1 MNRDLNIK
9 STIRQILGVL
19 ISIMILMPF
28 TVSSQTV
35 TTTIDCANATT
46 DINGNGYRW
55 DLSNKILALDGIDL
69 RTSQMMGIKLP
80 PNSTITL
87 QGDNYIEGASRAILF
102 NIGSTEQ
109 DPGGTLTIKGDGTLT
124 LNSTNTPSAIFNT
137 GTSTIKNKAILVIE
151 SSTVITNGLS
161 VGGNAKDENGEW
173 GKTGETIL
181 RNNAWLDITWEKT
194 TNPSGLPLYNHNI
207 KVENSVLFY
216 NYRNTGTLGY
226 YGEVYGDVTLSGDCT
241 IKNGQTLFIPTG
253 CSLTVNGTLDNQ
265 GTIYSKGALTANQIT
280 GNTVTKDKV
289 DLNGT
294 SYKTWAEATAAL
306 AGSEEPVNIITLLDD
321 ETATSTPPKPC
332 IITGD
337 GKTLTY
343 AGDLE
348 LQAALT
354 FKSIKLN
361 MSTIYANGHD
371 LTFDES
377 VDCRPSTYTNN
388 GNTLT
393 GIRNIWGGTKDNNT
407 IDKTN
412 IVIKSGQFGWI
423 YGGGNAG
430 NITGTTKV
438 TISGGTVNNSVFG
451 GSHAAGSTVDN
462 TELNITGGTL
472 NYIYGGGWNG
482 DVTGTATT
490 NISGDNTVVSGFI
503 IGNTEGTG
511 TAGNTD
517 VTLDTSADNP
527 IQEVHGAGINY
538 NNTVHGKVSGNV
550 NLTVLDGRITGSLIG
565 CSSAV
570 EGKININVKGG
581 EVKRISGIDYSLSA
595 DSPTPTYSGII
606 QITIEKGH
614 TTIGQIDSNNNHK
627 THVTYR
633 NCGTADTPYLISELR
648 SIDKVILENSFIK
661 EKDQTSAFRL
671 DMGNGETM
679 EIEGT
684 GLTGDFHLV
693 NLNGKASDNQSII
706 TASEL
711 SGTYSFTHKA
721 DNKMLYKAGF
731 NYRYPGNATL
741 CAITL
746 PTTVENGTLA
756 LKGTIGA
763 DQGETLFEN
772 GDQVP
777 AGTPMTIIA
786 TPSPGYSIK
795 SFSVRQGNNNVTVDT
810 DGSFTAPDGDF
821 TVAAEFKRI
830 YTPPAATYYT
840 VTLPSVEG
848 ATLSKQAGDHTVEE
862 GYSFTFAITLDE
874 NYSESIPVVTTDR
887 GETIIPDTNGRY
899 KINNVAEDIVV
910 SISGIVKNLP
920 TSIKSIE
927 TDTKIWTAD
936 GTIFIHTSSPQQ
948 IQVVNLA
955 GSTLFYRNIPVGDTR
970 LNGLAAGV
978 YIVRFSREMPRKII
992 VR

>member
-1 MNRDLNIK
+1 M
-9 STIRQILGVL
+9 
-19 ISIMILMPF
+19 
-28 TVSSQTV
+28 
-35 TTTIDCANATT
+35 
-46 DINGNGYRW
+46 
-55 DLSNKILALDGIDL
+55 
-69 RTSQMMGIKLP
+69 
-80 PNSTITL
+80 
-87 QGDNYIEGASRAILF
+87 
-102 NIGSTEQ
+102 
-109 DPGGTLTIKGDGTLT
+109 
-124 LNSTNTPSAIFNT
+124 
-137 GTSTIKNKAILVIE
+137 IE

-294 SYKTWAEATAAL
+294 SYKTWAEATVAL
-306 AGSEEPVNIITLLDD
+306 AGSEEPINIITLLDD

-451 GSHAAGSTVDN
+451 GSHAAGSTVGN

-482 DVTGTATT
+482 DITGTATT

-570 EGKININVKGG
+570 EG
-581 EVKRISGIDYSLSA
+581 
-595 DSPTPTYSGII
+595 
-606 QITIEKGH
+606 
-614 TTIGQIDSNNNHK
+614 
-627 THVTYR
+627 
-633 NCGTADTPYLISELR
+633 R
-648 SIDKVILENSFIK
+648 S
-661 EKDQTSAFRL
+661 T
-671 DMGNGETM
+671 
-679 EIEGT
+679 
-684 GLTGDFHLV
+684 
-693 NLNGKASDNQSII
+693 
-706 TASEL
+706 
-711 SGTYSFTHKA
+711 
-721 DNKMLYKAGF
+721 
-731 NYRYPGNATL
+731 
-741 CAITL
+741 
-746 PTTVENGTLA
+746 
-756 LKGTIGA
+756 
-763 DQGETLFEN
+763 
-772 GDQVP
+772 
-777 AGTPMTIIA
+777 
-786 TPSPGYSIK
+786 
-795 SFSVRQGNNNVTVDT
+795 
-810 DGSFTAPDGDF
+810 
-821 TVAAEFKRI
+821 
-830 YTPPAATYYT
+830 
-840 VTLPSVEG
+840 
-848 ATLSKQAGDHTVEE
+848 
-862 GYSFTFAITLDE
+862 
-874 NYSESIPVVTTDR
+874 
-887 GETIIPDTNGRY
+887 
-899 KINNVAEDIVV
+899 
-910 SISGIVKNLP
+910 
-920 TSIKSIE
+920 
-927 TDTKIWTAD
+927 
-936 GTIFIHTSSPQQ
+936 
-948 IQVVNLA
+948 
-955 GSTLFYRNIPVGDTR
+955 
-970 LNGLAAGV
+970 
-978 YIVRFSREMPRKII
+978 
-992 VR
+992 

>member
-1 MNRDLNIK
+1 
-9 STIRQILGVL
+9 
-19 ISIMILMPF
+19 MPK
-28 TVSSQTV
+28 T
-35 TTTIDCANATT
+35 
-46 DINGNGYRW
+46 
-55 DLSNKILALDGIDL
+55 K
-69 RTSQMMGIKLP
+69 
-80 PNSTITL
+80 
-87 QGDNYIEGASRAILF
+87 
-102 NIGSTEQ
+102 TE
-109 DPGGTLTIKGDGTLT
+109 
-124 LNSTNTPSAIFNT
+124 S
-137 GTSTIKNKAILVIE
+137 
-151 SSTVITNGLS
+151 
-161 VGGNAKDENGEW
+161 GE
-173 GKTGETIL
+173 KRGETIL

-241 IKNGQTLFIPTG
+241 IKNGQTIFIPTG

-306 AGSEEPVNIITLLDD
+306 AGSEEPINIITLLDD

-451 GSHAAGSTVDN
+451 GSHAAGSTVGN

-472 NYIYGGGWNG
+472 NHIYGGGWNG

-731 NYRYPGNATL
+731 NYRYPGDATL
-741 CAITL
+741 CAITF

-830 YTPPAATYYT
+830 YTPPAATYHT

-899 KINNVAEDIVV
+899 KINNVAEDRLYLRHREE
-910 SISGIVKNLP
+910 SSNKYQKYRNRHEDMDRRRHDLHP
-920 TSIKSIE
+920 HLFP
-927 TDTKIWTAD
+927 TAD
-936 GTIFIHTSSPQQ
+936 TGGKPRRKHSLLPQHSGRRHTAQW
-948 IQVVNLA
+948 I
-955 GSTLFYRNIPVGDTR
+955 GSRSLHCTPLKKNATENNRTLTLFIICKLRAIANRPHIKIPLSAHSREGDSRTVQR
-970 LNGLAAGV
+970 RGAAGQ
-978 YIVRFSREMPRKII
+978 
-992 VR
+992 

>member
-69 RTSQMMGIKLP
+69 RTSQMMGIELP

-124 LNSTNTPSAIFNT
+124 LNSTNTPSAIFNA

-388 GNTLT
+388 GNPLT

-451 GSHAAGSTVDN
+451 GSHAAGSTVGN

-472 NYIYGGGWNG
+472 NHIYGGGWNG

-490 NISGDNTVVSGFI
+490 NISGENTVVSGFI

-614 TTIGQIDSNNNHK
+614 TTIGQIDSYN
-627 THVTYR
+627 
-633 NCGTADTPYLISELR
+633 
-648 SIDKVILENSFIK
+648 
-661 EKDQTSAFRL
+661 
-671 DMGNGETM
+671 
-679 EIEGT
+679 
-684 GLTGDFHLV
+684 
-693 NLNGKASDNQSII
+693 
-706 TASEL
+706 
-711 SGTYSFTHKA
+711 
-721 DNKMLYKAGF
+721 
-731 NYRYPGNATL
+731 
-741 CAITL
+741 
-746 PTTVENGTLA
+746 
-756 LKGTIGA
+756 
-763 DQGETLFEN
+763 
-772 GDQVP
+772 
-777 AGTPMTIIA
+777 
-786 TPSPGYSIK
+786 
-795 SFSVRQGNNNVTVDT
+795 RQNEMR
-810 DGSFTAPDGDF
+810 
-821 TVAAEFKRI
+821 AA
-830 YTPPAATYYT
+830 
-840 VTLPSVEG
+840 
-848 ATLSKQAGDHTVEE
+848 
-862 GYSFTFAITLDE
+862 
-874 NYSESIPVVTTDR
+874 
-887 GETIIPDTNGRY
+887 
-899 KINNVAEDIVV
+899 
-910 SISGIVKNLP
+910 
-920 TSIKSIE
+920 
-927 TDTKIWTAD
+927 
-936 GTIFIHTSSPQQ
+936 
-948 IQVVNLA
+948 
-955 GSTLFYRNIPVGDTR
+955 
-970 LNGLAAGV
+970 
-978 YIVRFSREMPRKII
+978 
-992 VR
+992 